1 MWAAGGKVFATEI
14 IRVMQYNN
22 YISDK
27 STTNIN
33 IKFIKMSKLKW
44 QTYYEKMRRVIHI
57 VRGQRTNY
65 NIKSIDLMTTKLISH
80 HQTVPTEAT
89 QFT

>member
-1 MWAAGGKVFATEI
+1 
-14 IRVMQYNN
+14 
-22 YISDK
+22 
-27 STTNIN
+27 
-33 IKFIKMSKLKW
+33 MSKLKW